1 MWFTSFF
8 VEETG
13 SGASVNKESDEVLHE
28 PVFQKFEKRKGLARI
43 KCNTWT
49 TDLPEMKSLSS
60 FNRKVKYLSCVID
73 ALAKYAWVKSFKD
86 KKTET
91 VLLK

>member
-1 MWFTSFF
+1 
-8 VEETG
+8 
-13 SGASVNKESDEVLHE
+13 
-28 PVFQKFEKRKGLARI
+28 
-43 KCNTWT
+43 
-49 TDLPEMKSLSS
+49 MKSLSS
-60 FNRKVKYLSCVID
+60 FNRKVKYLSCAID